1 VLGEGVSVGD
11 GTIIENRLETDL
23 IIPDHAEIPARSLV
37 VNDGCGQ
44 PKFVGQ

>member
-1 VLGEGVSVGD
+1 VLVGD

-23 IIPDHAEIPARSLV
+23 VIPDRADIPARSLV

-44 PKFVGQ
+44 PKFIGQ